1 LEAWYTVAFDRDEHA
16 ANPHSSM
23 VRSYIVEN
31 FTGTRFEIT
40 GATTPNGAQIPNGG
54 YITAKS
60 VKLTG
65 FAAAGR
71 EIRIFNRTTFLDS
84 VKADPYGTWEYV
96 FNILSKGTL
105 KFNLRTADGAYS
117 GFWQLVSVEEEMPFT
132 TRVMDSKGELAEYDS
147 TTELTVKLT
156 GEAKA
161 DEEVEIS
168 VRWIP
173 VENVPVN
180 ADGKWSCTVAVV
192 HSGGFTGNYVHV
204 KARYGNGL
212 QSMRTV
218 FCSAPSV
225 PVVKSMTDSM
235 DRVISYQ
242 GATYD
247 EAARFSG
254 IASASEEVEIF
265 VNNISR
271 GCIRA
276 DTHGVWCC
284 TCTDFKEGQN
294 QFYVQARYGAK
305 KRSPSTFFYRYDP
318 KSTSPVT
325 DADDAEGDGRA
336 DFHLGTAQ

>member
-1 LEAWYTVAFDRDEHA
+1 
-16 ANPHSSM
+16 
-23 VRSYIVEN
+23 
-31 FTGTRFEIT
+31 
-40 GATTPNGAQIPNGG
+40 
-54 YITAKS
+54 
-60 VKLTG
+60 
-65 FAAAGR
+65 
-71 EIRIFNRTTFLDS
+71 
-84 VKADPYGTWEYV
+84 
-96 FNILSKGTL
+96 
-105 KFNLRTADGAYS
+105 
-117 GFWQLVSVEEEMPFT
+117 
-132 TRVMDSKGELAEYDS
+132 
-147 TTELTVKLT
+147 
-156 GEAKA
+156 
-161 DEEVEIS
+161 
-168 VRWIP
+168 
-173 VENVPVN
+173 
-180 ADGKWSCTVAVV
+180 
-192 HSGGFTGNYVHV
+192 
-204 KARYGNGL
+204 
-212 QSMRTV
+212 MRTV